1 MYRTFT
7 TIFKANRY
15 KNRDNRGNTTTSALV
30 ISLVVFFIGMPGNL
44 GWAARD
50 PTPGEVKRELSLTPN
65 SLAWQ
70 MEELTKWVM
79 KTRNLVP
86 YPTVDEPPF
95 YVIDS
100 LELSGSVEKNRFT
113 FSLKGSVL
121 SKKPVL
127 IPLLGPPD
135 QVMLT
140 NVTLNQQ
147 PGLVGFEGKD
157 YYYVKTNKEDFIIK
171 GNVSL
176 LNQFSFQIPGPVN
189 LFTSDIIDG
198 RVVEGKRL
206 PGLRNTVLHLETG
219 KRNETAETL
228 NSPLFQVSR
237 AIRIQKEITFEY
249 QVKVRSGSEISK
261 VELPM
266 MYSEIVLDVPGVK
279 GWKIEKG
286 TLVAPASGRNVQFT
300 VTGRLP
306 KIGVFKTDDRSNYE
320 WWLIESDAEHRL
332 TVDTNGKP
340 VDSSRSPVKKKLSS
354 SRLFLL
360 SKGQDIS
367 IKVHPLTT
375 LEALAVV
382 ITSQF
387 RKIIW
392 TKNGELVAE
401 DRVSYQNNGI
411 DYIPFNCS
419 GKPIYLELDESPKAI
434 LSDNPGQEGQ
444 LLIPLKEGEHSFC
457 VQSTLK
463 IKPSFFGGIL
473 RVPTA
478 AHNLMVSRSSVRIG
492 LPAGIIPV
500 WFFGGDH
507 VGGTINWKDLLITG
521 ITLLL
526 VWLFFR
532 DFKVRIATFIGLFG
546 LYLLFPRL
554 YLILGFSVALVF
566 AFLFIKRKL
575 KSWKKLIAFGV
586 LNLAAVVLVFHAS
599 GFFDIVRW
607 NLNMQG
613 MSTAGSGGIGAVFA
627 DYLTNEDEF
636 ESIYGG
642 GSHLLFGERSIRT
655 ARRSETMDENV
666 LRGVIPVPL
675 SLPGFKTTR
684 TVTRES
690 VTKDQPLIPRLFY
703 VTWITLLP
711 LILLWLF
718 CWVYVGFRYRQ
729 ILNQGIQDIK
739 GFWQKGNNKTE

>member
-1 MYRTFT
+1 MKRIFIQ
-7 TIFKANRY
+7 IFKAIGF
-15 KNRDNRGNTTTSALV
+15 KTRDNRGNTIIKALV
-30 ISLVVFFIGMPGNL
+30 IFLVVFFIGMPGHW
-44 GWAARD
+44 GWA
-50 PTPGEVKRELSLTPN
+50 VKRELSLTPN

-79 KTRNLVP
+79 RTRNLVP
-86 YPTVDEPPF
+86 YPTMDEPPF
-95 YVIDS
+95 YVINS
-100 LELSGSVEKNRFT
+100 LELSGSVDKNRFT

-121 SKKPVL
+121 SDKPLL
-127 IPLLGPPD
+127 IPLFGPPD
-135 QVMLT
+135 GVMLT
-140 NVTLNQQ
+140 NVTINQQ
-147 PGLVGFEGKD
+147 PAVMGFESKN
-157 YYYVKTNKEDFIIK
+157 YYYVKTNKKDFIIK
-171 GNVSL
+171 GEVSF
-176 LNQFSFQIPGPVN
+176 LNQLSFQVPGPVN

-198 RVVEGKRL
+198 RVVEGKKL

-219 KRNETAETL
+219 KRNESAEIL
-228 NSPLFQVSR
+228 QSPLFQVSR

-249 QVKVRSGSEISK
+249 QVKVRSGTEISK
-261 VELPM
+261 VEMPM
-266 MYSEIVLDVPGVK
+266 KYSEIVLDVPGVK
-279 GWKIEKG
+279 GWKMEKR
-286 TLVAPASGRNVQFT
+286 TLLVPASGRNVQFT

-306 KIGVFKTDDRSNYE
+306 KIGVFKADDRSNYE

-332 TVDTNGKP
+332 TVNTNGKP

-434 LSDNPGQEGQ
+434 LSDKPGQEGQ
-444 LLIPLKEGEHSFC
+444 LLIPLEAGKHSFC
-457 VQSTLK
+457 VQSTLR

-478 AHNLMVSRSSVRIG
+478 THNLMVSRSSVRIG

-500 WFFGGDH
+500 WFFGGEQ
-507 VGGTINWKDLLITG
+507 VGGTIDWKDLLITG

-526 VWLFFR
+526 VWVFVR
-532 DFKVRIATFIGLFG
+532 DFKVRIAGFTALFG
-546 LYLLFPRL
+546 LYLLSPRI
-554 YLILGFSVALVF
+554 YMILFLSVCLVF
-566 AFLFIKRKL
+566 VFIYIKGKL
-575 KSWKKLIAFGV
+575 KSWKKLIAFGI
-586 LNLAAVVLVFHAS
+586 LNLAVVGLVFFAS
-599 GFFDIVRW
+599 GFFDIVRFIH
-607 NLNMQG
+607 NMQG
-613 MSTAGSGGIGAVFA
+613 MATAGSSGIGSVFA
-627 DYLTNEDEF
+627 DYLTDEDEF

-642 GSHLLFGERSIRT
+642 GSHVLFGERTIRV

-675 SLPGFKTTR
+675 SLPGFKTSR
-684 TVTRES
+684 TVTKES
-690 VTKDQPLIPRLFY
+690 VTKDQPLIPKLFY

-718 CWVYVGFRYRQ
+718 CWGYVGFRYRH
-729 ILNQGIQDIK
+729 ILNQGIEDIK
-739 GFWQKGNNKTE
+739 DIWKQGNAKTE